1 MHCANSLA
9 EQRVN
14 VIKQNTRKDTDDY
27 MGKRLVHTPEGVRD
41 IYGKEYVNKQNI
53 QKLFGDKL
61 HSYGYQDIQTPTFE
75 FFDVFSREIGT
86 TPSKE
91 LYKFFDKEGNTLVLR
106 PDFTPSIARCA
117 AKYFME
123 ESIPLRFCYQGNNF
137 INTTDLQGKLKETT
151 QMGAELLGDAS
162 PEADAE
168 MIAMLV
174 ESLLNSGLREFQVS
188 VGQIDYFKGLC
199 AHAQLDEET
208 EFSLREFISNRNEFG
223 AQELLLDKKIPERSI
238 EALLGV
244 NSLFGSCEILDK
256 AQETADN
263 PQSRKAV
270 ERLRQVY
277 ELLKIYGVD
286 QYISFDLAMVSKY
299 NYYTG
304 VIFNA
309 YTYQAGSAIAKGG
322 RYDNLL
328 EKFGKPAPATGFVV
342 MIDDLVTALTRQKIC
357 PEPENK
363 NLLLLYTADFGNAVA
378 RAKEYREQGYSTVL
392 MRQEHPEEQ
401 YRKYADDNNFLKVI
415 SI

>member
-1 MHCANSLA
+1 M
-9 EQRVN
+9 ED
-14 VIKQNTRKDTDDY
+14 I

-41 IYGKEYVNKQNI
+41 IYGREYANKQNI
-53 QKLFGDKL
+53 QRLFGDKL

-123 ESIPLRFCYQGNNF
+123 ERIPLRFCYQGNNF
-137 INTTDLQGKLKETT
+137 INTSNLQGKLKETT

-174 ESLLNSGLREFQVS
+174 EALLNSGLKEFQVS
-188 VGQIDYFKGLC
+188 VGQIEYFKGLC

-208 EFSLREFISNRNEFG
+208 EFELREFISSRNEFG
-223 AQELLLDKKIPERSI
+223 AQELLLGKHLPEQSI
-238 EALLGV
+238 RALLGV
-244 NSLFGSCEILDK
+244 NSLFGSHEILDQ
-256 AQETADN
+256 ALQTADN
-263 PQSRKAV
+263 PRSQKAV
-270 ERLRQVY
+270 ERLKQVY
-277 ELLKIYGVD
+277 GLLKIYGVE

-342 MIDDLVTALTRQKIC
+342 MIDDLVTALTRQKMC
-357 PEPENK
+357 PEPDNK
-363 NLLLLYTADFGNAVA
+363 NILLLYTDHFGSAVA
-378 RAKEYREQGYSTVL
+378 KAREYREQGYFAVL
-392 MRQEHPEEQ
+392 MKQEQPEAQ
-401 YRKYADDNNFLKVI
+401 YRKFADDNNFSKIIVL
-415 SI
+415 

>member
-1 MHCANSLA
+1 M
-9 EQRVN
+9 
-14 VIKQNTRKDTDDY
+14 DF

-41 IYGKEYVNKQNI
+41 IYGKEYSNKQNI
-53 QKLFGDKL
+53 QRLFGEKL
-61 HSYGYQDIQTPTFE
+61 HSFGYQPIQTPTFE

-117 AKYFME
+117 AKYFMDE
-123 ESIPLRFCYQGNNF
+123 TIPLRFCYAGNNF
-137 INTTDLQGKLKETT
+137 INTNNLQGKLKETT
-151 QMGAELLGDAS
+151 QMGAELIGDDS

-174 ESLLNSGLREFQVS
+174 EALLNAGLKEFQVS
-188 VGQIDYFKGLC
+188 IGQIDYFKGLC
-199 AHAQLDEET
+199 ANASLDEET
-208 EFSLREFISNRNEFG
+208 ELALREFISNKNEFG
-223 AQELLLDKKIPERSI
+223 AQELLLNKNISDDSI
-238 EALLGV
+238 KALLSV
-244 NSLFGSCEILDK
+244 SSLFGSEDILEK
-256 AQETADN
+256 AMEYADN
-263 PQSRKAV
+263 PRSKKAI
-270 ERLRQVY
+270 ERLMQVY
-277 ELLKIYGVD
+277 ELLKIYDVD

-342 MIDDLVTALTRQKIC
+342 NIDDLVSALTRQKLC
-357 PEPENK
+357 PELENK
-363 NLLLLYTADFGNAVA
+363 NLLLVYSGSFETAIKEAKKY
-378 RAKEYREQGYSTVL
+378 RAEGYSTVL
-392 MRQEHPEEQ
+392 LKLEE
-401 YRKYADDNNFLKVI
+401 RV
-415 SI
+415 

>member
-1 MHCANSLA
+1 M
-9 EQRVN
+9 
-14 VIKQNTRKDTDDY
+14 DF

-41 IYGKEYVNKQNI
+41 IYGKEYSNKQNI
-53 QKLFGDKL
+53 QRLFGEKL
-61 HSYGYQDIQTPTFE
+61 HSFGYQPIQTPTFE

-117 AKYFME
+117 AKYFMDE
-123 ESIPLRFCYQGNNF
+123 TIPLRFCYAGNNF
-137 INTTDLQGKLKETT
+137 INTNNLQGKLKETT
-151 QMGAELLGDAS
+151 QMGAELIGDDS

-174 ESLLNSGLREFQVS
+174 EALLNAGLKEFQVS
-188 VGQIDYFKGLC
+188 IGQIDYFKGLC
-199 AHAQLDEET
+199 ANASLDEET
-208 EFSLREFISNRNEFG
+208 ELALREFISNKNEFG
-223 AQELLLDKKIPERSI
+223 AQELLLNKNISDESI
-238 EALLGV
+238 KTLLSV
-244 NSLFGSCEILDK
+244 SSLFGSEEILEK
-256 AQETADN
+256 AMEYADN
-263 PQSRKAV
+263 PRSKKAI
-270 ERLRQVY
+270 ERLMQVY
-277 ELLKIYGVD
+277 ELLKIYDVD

-342 MIDDLVTALTRQKIC
+342 NIDDLVSALTRQKLC
-357 PEPENK
+357 PELENK
-363 NLLLLYTADFGNAVA
+363 NLLLVYSGSFETAIKEAKKY
-378 RAKEYREQGYSTVL
+378 RAEGYSTVL
-392 MRQEHPEEQ
+392 LKLEES
-401 YRKYADDNNFLKVI
+401 KENYAKFAEENNISKVI
-415 SI
+415 FI

>member
-1 MHCANSLA
+1 M
-9 EQRVN
+9 
-14 VIKQNTRKDTDDY
+14 DF

-41 IYGKEYVNKQNI
+41 IYGKEYSNKQNI
-53 QKLFGDKL
+53 QRLFGEKL
-61 HSYGYQDIQTPTFE
+61 HSFGYQPIQTPTFE

-117 AKYFME
+117 AKYFMDE
-123 ESIPLRFCYQGNNF
+123 TIPLRFCYAGNNF
-137 INTTDLQGKLKETT
+137 INTNNLQGKLKETT
-151 QMGAELLGDAS
+151 QMGAELIGDDS

-174 ESLLNSGLREFQVS
+174 EALLNAGLKEFQVS
-188 VGQIDYFKGLC
+188 IGQIDYFKGLC
-199 AHAQLDEET
+199 ANANLDEET
-208 EFSLREFISNRNEFG
+208 ELALREFISNKNEFG
-223 AQELLLDKKIPERSI
+223 AQELLLNKNISDESI
-238 EALLGV
+238 KTLLSV
-244 NSLFGSCEILDK
+244 SSLFGSEEILEK
-256 AQETADN
+256 AMEYADN
-263 PQSRKAV
+263 PRSKKAI
-270 ERLRQVY
+270 ERLMQVY

-342 MIDDLVTALTRQKIC
+342 NIDDLVSALTRQKLC
-357 PEPENK
+357 PELENK
-363 NLLLLYTADFGNAVA
+363 NLLLVYSGSFETAIKEAKKY
-378 RAKEYREQGYSTVL
+378 RAEGYSTVL
-392 MRQEHPEEQ
+392 LKLEESKEN
-401 YRKYADDNNFLKVI
+401 YVKFAEENNISKVI
-415 SI
+415 FI

>member
-1 MHCANSLA
+1 MEFA
-9 EQRVN
+9 
-14 VIKQNTRKDTDDY
+14 
-27 MGKRLVHTPEGVRD
+27 GKRLVHTPEGVRD
-41 IYGKEYVNKQNI
+41 IYGKEYANKQTV
-53 QKLFGDKL
+53 QKLFGEKL

-117 AKYFME
+117 AKYFPVE
-123 ESIPLRFCYQGNNF
+123 NIPLRFCYMGNNF
-137 INTTDLQGKLKETT
+137 INTSDLQGKLKETT
-151 QMGAELLGDAS
+151 QMGAELLGDDS

-174 ESLLNSGLREFQVS
+174 EALSNAGLREFQVS

-208 EFSLREFISNRNEFG
+208 QFALRGFISNRNEFG
-223 AQELLLDKKIPERSI
+223 AQELLLGKNIPERSI
-238 EALLGV
+238 QALLGV
-244 NSLFGSCEILDK
+244 NSLFGSYEILDR
-256 AQETADN
+256 ALEASDN
-263 PQSRKAV
+263 PRSQKAI
-270 ERLRQVY
+270 ERLKQVY
-277 ELLKIYGVD
+277 ERLKVYGVD
-286 QYISFDLAMVSKY
+286 RYISFDLAMVSKY

-363 NLLLLYTADFGNAVA
+363 NILLLYTGDFGSAVA
-378 RAKEYREQGYSTVL
+378 KAKSYREQGCFAVL
-392 MRQEHPEEQ
+392 MRQEQSMEQ
-401 YRKYADDNNFLKVI
+401 YEKFAADNNFSEVI

>member
-1 MHCANSLA
+1 
-9 EQRVN
+9 
-14 VIKQNTRKDTDDY
+14 

-41 IYGKEYVNKQNI
+41 IYGKEYANKQNI
-53 QKLFGDKL
+53 QKLFGEIL
-61 HSYGYQDIQTPTFE
+61 HRYGYQEIQTPTFE

-117 AKYFME
+117 AKYFMDE
-123 ESIPLRFCYQGNNF
+123 TIPLRFCYSGNNF
-137 INTTDLQGKLKETT
+137 INTNDLQGKLKETT

-174 ESLLNSGLREFQVS
+174 EALRNTGLEKFQVS
-188 VGQIDYFKGLC
+188 VGQIEFFKGLC
-199 AHAQLDEET
+199 ANAALDEET
-208 EFSLREFISNRNEFG
+208 EYELREFISNRNEFG
-223 AQELLLDKKIPERSI
+223 AQELLLEKEIPAESI
-238 EALLGV
+238 KALLSV
-244 NSLFGSCEILDK
+244 NSLFGSYEILDK
-256 AQETADN
+256 ASEYADN
-263 PQSRKAV
+263 QRSQNAIEHLK
-270 ERLRQVY
+270 QVY

-342 MIDDLVTALTRQKIC
+342 MIDDLVSALTRQNCC
-357 PEPENK
+357 PALIN
-363 NLLLLYTADFGNAVA
+363 NNILLVYADDFGKAVA
-378 RAKEYREQGYSTVL
+378 KARAYREQNYDVALMKQEQPREHYSKFA
-392 MRQEHPEEQ
+392 E
-401 YRKYADDNNFLKVI
+401 NNNISQVI
-415 SI
+415 FI

>member
-1 MHCANSLA
+1 M
-9 EQRVN
+9 
-14 VIKQNTRKDTDDY
+14 DF

-41 IYGKEYVNKQNI
+41 IYGKEYASKQNI

-117 AKYFME
+117 AKYFMDE
-123 ESIPLRFCYQGNNF
+123 TIPIRFCYSGNNF
-137 INTTDLQGKLKETT
+137 INTNNLQGKLKETT
-151 QMGAELLGDAS
+151 QMGAELIGDSS

-174 ESLLNSGLREFQVS
+174 EALLNSGLQDFQVS

-199 AHAQLDEET
+199 ANAALDEET
-208 EFSLREFISNRNEFG
+208 ELALREFISNRNEFG
-223 AQELLLDKKIPERSI
+223 AHELLADKNIPEKSI
-238 EALLGV
+238 AALLSV
-244 NSLFGSCEILDK
+244 NSLFGSYDILDK
-256 AQETADN
+256 AQEYADN
-263 PQSRKAV
+263 PRSQKAI
-270 ERLRQVY
+270 ERLKQIY
-277 ELLKIYGVD
+277 ELLKIYGVEK
-286 QYISFDLAMVSKY
+286 YISFDLAMVSKY

-304 VIFNA
+304 VIFSA

-328 EKFGKPAPATGFVV
+328 EKFGKSAPATGFVV
-342 MIDDLVTALTRQKIC
+342 IIDDLVAALVRQKLC
-357 PEPENK
+357 PELENK
-363 NLLLLYTADFGNAVA
+363 NLLLVYSDNFAEAVA
-378 RAKEYREQGYSTVL
+378 KVREYRDQGIHAVL
-392 MRQEHPEEQ
+392 MKCEKSKEHYTKFAEEN
-401 YRKYADDNNFLKVI
+401 YFSKVI
-415 SI
+415 FL

>member
-1 MHCANSLA
+1 
-9 EQRVN
+9 
-14 VIKQNTRKDTDDY
+14 

-41 IYGKEYVNKQNI
+41 IYGKEYANKQNI
-53 QKLFGDKL
+53 QKLFGEIL
-61 HSYGYQDIQTPTFE
+61 HRYGYQEIQTPIFE

-117 AKYFME
+117 AKYFMDE
-123 ESIPLRFCYQGNNF
+123 TIPLRFCYSGNNF
-137 INTTDLQGKLKETT
+137 INTNDLQGKLKETT

-174 ESLLNSGLREFQVS
+174 EALRNTGLEKFQVS
-188 VGQIDYFKGLC
+188 VGQIEFFKGLC
-199 AHAQLDEET
+199 ANAALDEET
-208 EFSLREFISNRNEFG
+208 EYELREFISNRNEFG
-223 AQELLLDKKIPERSI
+223 AQELLLEKEIPAESI
-238 EALLGV
+238 KALLSV
-244 NSLFGSCEILDK
+244 NSLFGSYEILDK
-256 AQETADN
+256 ASEYADN
-263 PQSRKAV
+263 QRSQNAIEHLK
-270 ERLRQVY
+270 QVY

-342 MIDDLVTALTRQKIC
+342 MIDDLVSALTRQNCC
-357 PEPENK
+357 PTLIN
-363 NLLLLYTADFGNAVA
+363 NNILLVYADDFGKAVA
-378 RAKEYREQGYSTVL
+378 KARAYREQNYDVALMKQEQPRKHYSKFA
-392 MRQEHPEEQ
+392 E
-401 YRKYADDNNFLKVI
+401 NNNISQVI
-415 SI
+415 FI

>member
-1 MHCANSLA
+1 
-9 EQRVN
+9 
-14 VIKQNTRKDTDDY
+14 

-41 IYGKEYVNKQNI
+41 IYGKEYASKQTI

-61 HSYGYQDIQTPTFE
+61 NSYGYQDFQTPTFE

-117 AKYFME
+117 AKYFMDE
-123 ESIPLRFCYQGNNF
+123 NIPLRFCYLGNNF
-137 INTTDLQGKLKETT
+137 INTGNLQGKLKETT

-174 ESLLNSGLREFQVS
+174 EALRNSGLKEFQVS

-208 EFSLREFISNRNEFG
+208 EFELREFISNRNEFG
-223 AQELLLDKKIPERSI
+223 AQELLLNKKIPEQSI
-238 EALLGV
+238 QALLGV
-244 NSLFGSCEILDK
+244 NNLFGSYEILDR
-256 AQETADN
+256 ASEAADN
-263 PQSRKAV
+263 PRSQKAV
-270 ERLRQVY
+270 ERLKQVY
-277 ELLKIYGVD
+277 ELLKVYGVD
-286 QYISFDLAMVSKY
+286 PYISFDLAMVSKY

-304 VIFNA
+304 VIFSA
-309 YTYQAGSAIAKGG
+309 YTYQAGSAVAKGG

-328 EKFGKPAPATGFVV
+328 EKFGKTAPATGFVV
-342 MIDDLVTALTRQKIC
+342 MIDDLMTALTRQKIC

-363 NLLLLYTADFGNAVA
+363 SLLLLYDGDFRSALERA
-378 RAKEYREQGYSTVL
+378 REYREQGYSAVL
-392 MRQEHPEEQ
+392 MKLEQ
-401 YRKYADDNNFLKVI
+401 PRERYTRFAADNNFSQVI
-415 SI
+415 FV